1 MVISEASNYQSIT
14 KTIRHNIN
22 YRCINT
28 DNSNYALTS
37 INMQEIEKRNKLSIE
52 QMDFD
57 YILNQDVV
65 TSEQESFKIIHNRHV
80 K

>member
-1 MVISEASNYQSIT
+1 
-14 KTIRHNIN
+14 
-22 YRCINT
+22 
-28 DNSNYALTS
+28 
-37 INMQEIEKRNKLSIE
+37 MQEIEKRNKLSIE